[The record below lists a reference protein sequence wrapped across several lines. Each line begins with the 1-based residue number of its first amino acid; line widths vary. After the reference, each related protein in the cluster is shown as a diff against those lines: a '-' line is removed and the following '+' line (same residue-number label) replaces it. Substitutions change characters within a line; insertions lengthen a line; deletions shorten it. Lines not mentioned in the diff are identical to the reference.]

1 MAVNEID
8 RDYLRLLHQVDL
20 IENIMGGLKSAEASD
35 EEKRLNV
42 GNLAML
48 LESELLDSKWA
59 DAGKDMTRVQNSI
72 VPARAYWKATD

>member
-20 IENIMGGLKSAEASD
+20 IENIMSGLKSTEASD

-42 GNLAML
+42 GNLTML

-59 DAGKDMTRVQNSI
+59 DAGKDMTRVQNAI
-72 VPARAYWKATD
+72 APARAYWKATS

>member
-20 IENIMGGLKSAEASD
+20 IENIMGGLKSTEASD

-42 GNLAML
+42 GNLTML

-59 DAGKDMTRVQNSI
+59 EAGKDMTRVQNAI
-72 VPARAYWKATD
+72 APARTYWKATD